1 MRKGRKTMAKTLEER
16 AEGQDIA
23 FNLEVLSNDLEAIT
37 QTLSAIS
44 LTADSGGT
52 IRIGSRA
59 LFHPCTTLLRI
70 TNDLKELTDRL
81 YAFVGKEAE

>member
-1 MRKGRKTMAKTLEER
+1 MAKTLEER

-37 QTLSAIS
+37 QTLNAI
-44 LTADSGGT
+44 TVAAAGDGT

-59 LFHPCTTLLRI
+59 LFHPCTTLFRI

-81 YAFVGKEAE
+81 YAFVNKEAE